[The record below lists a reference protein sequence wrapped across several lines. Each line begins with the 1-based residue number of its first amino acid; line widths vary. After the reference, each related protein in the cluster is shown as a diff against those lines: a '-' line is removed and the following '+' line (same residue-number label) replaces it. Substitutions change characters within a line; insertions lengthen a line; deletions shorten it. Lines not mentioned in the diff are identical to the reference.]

1 MKEIGRT
8 YKLLMV
14 FLLLWV
20 VLPFELDAQENNSKS
35 QVQHYEE
42 QLLMILGENLSF
54 QLNGEGRNSLNL
66 PDHVKSRAMSPNSES
81 QQWAGGENQNEI
93 YLFMAGS
100 ENEATATQQNGTGNL
115 MNLGITGSQNVAEYQ
130 QQGSNNYL
138 FDRVSGNGI
147 HREISQFGNELG
159 IYNQGMQSVPM
170 IINQRGRGMNITITG
185 PPFIY

>member
-1 MKEIGRT
+1 MKEIGKT

-14 FLLLWV
+14 FLPLLLV
-20 VLPFELDAQENNSKS
+20 MPVHLDAQENNSKS

-42 QLLMILGENLSF
+42 QLLRNLGENLSF
-54 QLNGEGRNSLNL
+54 HLNGEGRNSLNL
-66 PDHVKSRAMSPNSES
+66 PDHVRSRTTGPGSES
-81 QQWAGGENQNEI
+81 RQWAGDENQNGI

-100 ENEATATQQNGTGNL
+100 ENEASAIQQNGTGNQ
-115 MNLGITGSQNVAEYQ
+115 MVLGITGHQNIAEYL

-147 HREISQFGNELG
+147 YREITQSGNELG
-159 IYNQGMQSVPM
+159 IYNQGMQSIPM
-170 IINQRGRGMNITITG
+170 IINQRGQGMKINITG